1 MAVTDS
7 MFLLG
12 ESREHP
18 THVAGLQLYKLP
30 PDAGPAYVSDF
41 YQSLLAR
48 SEVSRTMRRRPHRS
62 LATLGQWSWVDD
74 QDIELDY
81 HVRLSALPSP
91 GRVRELLAL
100 VSRLHG
106 TLLDR
111 HRPLWEF
118 YLVEGLAGGR
128 FATYTKV
135 HHALM
140 DGVSVMRMLS
150 RGLTSDPSA
159 PAAPPWAPRPRRTG
173 DRPGGSTGSTGSNG
187 SSGWAGGFGAFGAA
201 RELARRAGEVAGTPP
216 AVVNAL
222 LGLVGDNGAT
232 RPFDAPSTM
241 FNVPIGGARRFVG
254 QSWPLERVRAIGAAA
269 DATVNDVAVA
279 MSSGALRR
287 YLLDQDALPVRPLI
301 AMLPVSLRGTDAS
314 SAKAG
319 GGAKSGAG
327 TAPAT
332 GGAGNAVGA
341 ILCDLA
347 TELADPAA
355 RLARIR
361 ESTRAGKAMLR
372 GMTPPQV
379 LALTGF
385 LVGGVLLAPIPALG
399 RHTPPPFNLIISNV
413 PGGSEVRYWDGAELQ
428 ESYPLSIPVDG
439 QAVNITLTSYGGKLA
454 FGIVGCRRSVPHL
467 QRLIDHLDT
476 ELAALEAAVC

>member
-18 THVAGLQLYKLP
+18 THVAGLQLFKLP
-30 PDAGPAYVSDF
+30 PDAGPGYVSDF

-48 SEVSRTMRRRPHRS
+48 SEVSRSMRRRPYRS
-62 LATLGQWSWVDD
+62 IATLGQWAWADD
-74 QDIELDY
+74 NDIELDY

-106 TLLDR
+106 ALLDR

-140 DGVSVMRMLS
+140 DGVTAMRVLT
-150 RGLTSDPSA
+150 RGLPTDPTA
-159 PAAPPWAPRPRRTG
+159 PAAPPWAPRARRADAPNG
-173 DRPGGSTGSTGSNG
+173 AGGSNRANG
-187 SSGWAGGFGAFGAA
+187 SAGWATGFGAFGAA
-201 RELARRAGEVAGTPP
+201 RDLARRAGELAGTPP
-216 AVVNAL
+216 AVANAL
-222 LGLVGDNGAT
+222 VGLARDNGAA
-232 RPFDAPSTM
+232 RPFDAPPTM

-254 QSWPLERVRAIGAAA
+254 QSWPLERIRAIGAAA

-279 MSSGALRR
+279 MCSGALRQ
-287 YLLDQDALPVRPLI
+287 YLLDRDALPDRPLV
-301 AMLPVSLRGTDAS
+301 AMLPVSLRGNE
-314 SAKAG
+314 AG
-319 GGAKSGAG
+319 SGSGAG
-327 TAPAT
+327 SASGQA
-332 GGAGNAVGA
+332 AGNAVGA

-347 TELADPAA
+347 TDEADPAT

-361 ESTRAGKAMLR
+361 ASTRAGKAMLR
-372 GMTPPQV
+372 GMTPAQV

-385 LVGGVLLAPIPALG
+385 LVGGVVLAPIPALG

-413 PGGSEVRYWDGAELQ
+413 PGGREVRYWDGAELL
-428 ESYPLSIPVDG
+428 ENYPLSIPVDG
-439 QAVNITLTSYGGKLA
+439 QAINITMTSYVDKLA

-467 QRLIDHLDT
+467 QRLVDHLDA
-476 ELAALEAAVC
+476 ELTALDKAVR

>member
-1 MAVTDS
+1 

-18 THVAGLQLYKLP
+18 THVAGLQLFQLP
-30 PDAGPAYVSDF
+30 PGAQSGYVSDF
-41 YQSLLAR
+41 YQSLLA
-48 SEVSRTMRRRPHRS
+48 SAEVSRSMRRRPHRS
-62 LATLGQWSWVDD
+62 LTTLGQWSWVDD
-74 QDIELDY
+74 TDIELDY

-118 YLVEGLAGGR
+118 HLVEGLSGDR

-140 DGVSVMRMLS
+140 DGVTVMRTLS
-150 RGLTSDPSA
+150 RGLTTDPTG
-159 PAAPPWAPRPRRTG
+159 PASPPWAPRPRRTG
-173 DRPGGSTGSTGSNG
+173 SAKGAGV
-187 SSGWAGGFGAFGAA
+187 AGGLGAFGAA
-201 RELARRAGEVAGTPP
+201 RELARRAGELAGTPP
-216 AVVNAL
+216 AVANAL
-222 LGLVGDNGAT
+222 IGLARDNGAT
-232 RPFDAPSTM
+232 RPFDAPPTI

-254 QSWPLERVRAIGAAA
+254 QSWPLERVKAIGAAA
-269 DATVNDVAVA
+269 GATVNDVAVA
-279 MSSGALRR
+279 MSSGALRQ
-287 YLLDQDALPVRPLI
+287 YLLDRDALPDRPLI
-301 AMLPVSLRGTDAS
+301 AMLPVSLRGTDAGS
-314 SAKAG
+314 GGSAG
-319 GGAKSGAG
+319 GGSGSGSASGSGA
-327 TAPAT
+327 

-361 ESTRAGKAMLR
+361 ASTRAGKAMLR

-379 LALTGF
+379 LALTGI
-385 LVGGVLLAPIPALG
+385 LAGGVLLAPIPTIG
-399 RHTPPPFNLIISNV
+399 RHMPPPFNLIISNV
-413 PGGSEVRYWDGAELQ
+413 PGGREVRYWDGAELL
-428 ESYPLSIPVDG
+428 ENYPLSIPVDG
-439 QAVNITLTSYGGKLA
+439 QAVNITLTSYVDKLA
-454 FGIVGCRRSVPHL
+454 FGIVGCRRSLPHL
-467 QRLIDHLDT
+467 QRLIDHLDA
-476 ELAALEAAVC
+476 ELSALEKAVR

>member
-1 MAVTDS
+1 

-18 THVAGLQLYKLP
+18 THVAGLQLFKLP

-41 YQSLLAR
+41 YQSLLAS
-48 SEVSRTMRRRPHRS
+48 SEVSRSMRRRPHRS
-62 LATLGQWSWVDD
+62 LTTLGQWSWVDD
-74 QDIELDY
+74 RDIELDY

-118 YLVEGLAGGR
+118 HLVEGLSGGR

-140 DGVSVMRMLS
+140 DGVTAMRVLT
-150 RGLTSDPSA
+150 RGLSTEPA
-159 PAAPPWAPRPRRTG
+159 GTAAPPWAPRARRSG
-173 DRPGGSTGSTGSNG
+173 AAHGAASSNG
-187 SSGWAGGFGAFGAA
+187 LGGWATGFGAIGAA
-201 RELARRAGEVAGTPP
+201 RELARRAGEVASTPP
-216 AVVNAL
+216 AVISAL
-222 LGLVGDNGAT
+222 FGLAGDNGAT
-232 RPFDAPSTM
+232 RPFDAPPTM

-254 QSWPLERVRAIGAAA
+254 QSWSLERVKAIGAAA

-279 MSSGALRR
+279 MSSGALRQ
-287 YLLDQDALPVRPLI
+287 YLLDRDALPDRPLI
-301 AMLPVSLRGTDAS
+301 AMLPVSLRGTDAGQGGSKS
-314 SAKAG
+314 S
-319 GGAKSGAG
+319 
-327 TAPAT
+327 

-347 TELADPAA
+347 TDLADPAA

-361 ESTRAGKAMLR
+361 ASTRAGKAMLR

-379 LALTGF
+379 LALTGI
-385 LVGGVLLAPIPALG
+385 LAGGVLLAPIPALG

-413 PGGSEVRYWDGAELQ
+413 PGGREVRYWDGAELL

-439 QAVNITLTSYGGKLA
+439 QAVNITLTSYADKLA

-476 ELAALEAAVC
+476 ELTALEEAVS